1 MGVGVL
7 ALQGAFAEHEAV
19 LDRLGAEWFEIRSS
33 KDLKKDM
40 DGIILPGGE
49 STVQGKLLR
58 DFGMLD
64 ELKAKING
72 GLPVLATCAGMILL
86 AERIED
92 DDTVHL
98 GTMPV
103 TVKRNAYGR
112 QLGSFNA
119 RGTFGD
125 LEDVEMEFIRAPYFT
140 NIGDDVQVLSIID
153 GNIVAARYGNQVATA
168 FHPELTADT
177 RVHQYFLDILG
188 RIAAKRCSKSVFQ
201 TISLFSY
208 RKLIKY

>member
-33 KDLKKDM
+33 EDLKKDM

-64 ELKAKING
+64 ELKARING

-188 RIAAKRCSKSVFQ
+188 RIAAKRCSKNVFQ

-208 RKLIKY
+208 QKLIKY